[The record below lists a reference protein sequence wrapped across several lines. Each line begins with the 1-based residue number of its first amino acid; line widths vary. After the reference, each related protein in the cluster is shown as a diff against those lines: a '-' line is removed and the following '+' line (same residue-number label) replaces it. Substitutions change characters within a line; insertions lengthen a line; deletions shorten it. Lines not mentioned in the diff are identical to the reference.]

1 MMAIINKMQIH
12 DNKMMDIYNNEE
24 NSSTIEI

>member
-24 NSSTIEI
+24 NSSMIEI

>member
-1 MMAIINKMQIH
+1 MAIINKMQIH

-24 NSSTIEI
+24 NSSMIEI